1 MGLVLARVLA
11 RVLAVTAMRL
21 VVVEPH
27 RVLVLVQALAVATAV
42 MAMQPVVAMEPHLV
56 LVLVQELELVLV
68 ATPLLGLGTGPVL
81 VRERATMATRAR
93 HLQEVLVLV
102 LMLGRAVQG
111 KFCCRQ

>member
-1 MGLVLARVLA
+1 M
-11 RVLAVTAMRL
+11 LAVTAMRL

>member
-1 MGLVLARVLA
+1 MLAA
-11 RVLAVTAMRL
+11 TAMRL
-21 VVVEPH
+21 VEVEPH

-102 LMLGRAVQG
+102 LGRAVQG

>member
-1 MGLVLARVLA
+1 
-11 RVLAVTAMRL
+11 MRL

-42 MAMQPVVAMEPHLV
+42 MAMQPVVAMEPHRV
-56 LVLVQELELVLV
+56 LVLVQELELELVLV